1 MKTVHVMNKPQ
12 SDPGFGVRQ
21 NFCPMVSVA
30 MLSLFAAMHAA
41 AADPSFSIKP
51 HEVPEACNAKVAQIR
66 VTMNNVKSGGV
77 LNVELYDDPE
87 HFLFKKGRKRKVRVP
102 AAEGPQIVCMNLDRP
117 GTYAVAV
124 YHDRDGD
131 RKLKKHWNLL
141 PREPFGLSNN
151 PDNPDSFPK
160 FSDSAF
166 TTNSRGA
173 DIVVNLREAPER

>member
-1 MKTVHVMNKPQ
+1 MKMVHFKNKPPSRQ
-12 SDPGFGVRQ
+12 DSGFRRK
-21 NFCPMVSVA
+21 FCQVASLA
-30 MLSLFAAMHAA
+30 MLSLFIAVHADA
-41 AADPSFSIKP
+41 TEPSFNIKP
-51 HEVPEACNAKVAQIR
+51 HEVSERCDAKVAQIR
-66 VTMNNVKSGGV
+66 VTVNNVKAGGV

-102 AAEGPQIVCMNLDRP
+102 AAQGQQIVCMNLDRP

-131 RKLKKHWNLL
+131 RKLKKQWNLV
-141 PREPFGLSNN
+141 PSEPFGLSNN
-151 PDNPDSFPK
+151 PDNPSSFPK

-166 TTNSRGA
+166 TTNSQGA

>member
-1 MKTVHVMNKPQ
+1 MKTIHIFNKLQ
-12 SDPGFGVRQ
+12 LDR
-21 NFCPMVSVA
+21 NA
-30 MLSLFAAMHAA
+30 MLSRKLSQSALLIVLSLFVVLRAD
-41 AADPSFSIKP
+41 AADPSFNIKP
-51 HEVPEACNAKVAQIR
+51 HEVPEPCDAKMTQVR
-66 VTMNNVKSGGV
+66 VTVNNVKAGGV

-131 RKLKKHWNLL
+131 RKLKKQWNLL
-141 PREPFGLSNN
+141 PSEPFGLSNN

-160 FSDSAF
+160 FRDSAF

-173 DIVVNLREAPER
+173 DIVVNLREAPAR